1 MAERD
6 SQGNLIL
13 DFKDN
18 SILYSSKN
26 MILEDEFSEACL
38 VLGKKRDD
46 LFLLDIMSP
55 FNFLEGFFV
64 AICNLD
70 RKLFVR

>member
-26 MILEDEFSEACL
+26 MILEDEFSDACI
-38 VLGKKRDD
+38 VLGKKRED
-46 LFLLDIMSP
+46 LFLLDIMNP
-55 FNFLEGFFV
+55 FNFL
-64 AICNLD
+64 
-70 RKLFVR
+70 

>member
-26 MILEDEFSEACL
+26 MILEDEFSEANI
-38 VLGKKRDD
+38 VLGKKRED
-46 LFLLDIMSP
+46 LYLLDIMSP

-70 RKLFVR
+70 RKLLVR

>member
-6 SQGNLIL
+6 NQGNLIL

-26 MILEDEFSEACL
+26 MILEDELSEACI
-38 VLGKKRDD
+38 VLGKKR
-46 LFLLDIMSP
+46 
-55 FNFLEGFFV
+55 
-64 AICNLD
+64 
-70 RKLFVR
+70 

>member
-1 MAERD
+1 M
-6 SQGNLIL
+6 

-18 SILYSSKN
+18 KIAECSKN
-26 MILEDEFSEACL
+26 MIVENEFGTACL
-38 VLGKKRDD
+38 LFGKRRDD
-46 LFLLDIMSP
+46 VFMLDIMSP

-64 AICNLD
+64 AICSLD